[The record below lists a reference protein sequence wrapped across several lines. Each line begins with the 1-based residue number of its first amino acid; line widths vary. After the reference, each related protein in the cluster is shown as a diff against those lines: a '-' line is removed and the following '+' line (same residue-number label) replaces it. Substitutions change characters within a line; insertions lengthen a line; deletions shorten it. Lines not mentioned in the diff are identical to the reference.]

1 MAEINQFCSDP
12 ITCYAQSGS
21 SDQLALSPNNNL
33 IHIYKQRDSSWVEE
47 SILSQHDLRVTSID
61 WAPKTNRIV
70 TCSAD
75 RNAYVW
81 IQDSTGQW
89 KPTLVL
95 LRINRAATCVKWS
108 PDEKKFAVGTA
119 ARLICVCYFESVND
133 WWISRHIKKPIKSTV
148 TSLDWHPNNIF
159 LASGSTDF
167 KTRIFSTY
175 IKEVDGPA
183 DKQHLLLA
191 KNPASNSWLVAG
203 AANSSHQTA
212 TSNVN
217 SSGDMSDAL
226 QASKT
231 SSTSANDDQSAV
243 ITTSSATP
251 NIGTLIHEFSNSGA
265 WVHDVSFS
273 PDGTKLAWVSHD
285 SSISVV
291 VAGKKMTFVTLKTR
305 YLPFLSC
312 VWVSQSSIV
321 AAGHDC
327 CPMLFN
333 YQPGGILKFVGRL
346 DRSQKKEADGQSAM
360 RKFRD
365 LDAKADSNHHSAS
378 GPNHMIGASGG
389 LNGGLGSTGD
399 SCLGTIHQ
407 NTIAQIRLYR
417 QQQQQKQA
425 EGSCSV
431 ATVGLDGKLVV
442 WSLDPAV
449 L

>member
-21 SDQLALSPNNNL
+21 SERLALSPNNNL
-33 IHIYKQRDSSWVEE
+33 VYIYRQQNSSWVEE

-61 WAPKTNRIV
+61 WAPKTDRIV

-81 IQDSTGQW
+81 IQTDGIW

-108 PDEKKFAVGTA
+108 PNEDKFAVGTA
-119 ARLICVCYFESVND
+119 AKLVCICYFESAND
-133 WWISRHIKKPIKSTV
+133 WWVSRHIKKPIKSTV
-148 TSLDWHPNNIF
+148 TCLDWHPNSI
-159 LASGSTDF
+159 LLSCGSTDY
-167 KTRIFSTY
+167 KSRIFSTF
-175 IKEVDGPA
+175 IKEVDQ
-183 DKQHLLLA
+183 KQATRDGSL
-191 KNPASNSWLVAG
+191 KTTSWLRNRSDLFDD
-203 AANSSHQTA
+203 NSI
-212 TSNVN
+212 
-217 SSGDMSDAL
+217 
-226 QASKT
+226 
-231 SSTSANDDQSAV
+231 AV
-243 ITTSSATP
+243 T
-251 NIGTLIHEFSNSGA
+251 GTLVNEFSNSGA
-265 WVHDVSFS
+265 WVHDVAFS

-291 VAGKKMTFVTLKTR
+291 DSTQSMTVVTLKTR

-312 VWVSQSSIV
+312 VWVSYGSLV

-333 YQPGGILKFVGRL
+333 YQCPKSSNSTNGIEGCNPVLKFIGRL
-346 DRSQKKEADGQSAM
+346 DRSQKKEQDGQSAM

-365 LDAKADSNHHSAS
+365 LDAKADNHHHQTGGVIS
-378 GPNHMIGASGG
+378 G
-389 LNGGLGSTGD
+389 GD

-407 NTIAQIRLYR
+407 NTIGQIRLCS
-417 QQQQQKQA
+417 K
-425 EGSCSV
+425 SKSV

-442 WSLDPAV
+442 WSLDPSV